1 MFDKLVEG
9 DIIEEIKEITKN
21 KIDLFDYLKILKF
34 QLFIPKCHPLR

>member
-21 KIDLFDYLKILKF
+21 KIDIYDYLKILKF
-34 QLFIPKCHPLR
+34 

>member
-34 QLFIPKCHPLR
+34 

>member
-21 KIDLFDYLKILKF
+21 KIDLFDYLKISKF
-34 QLFIPKCHPLR
+34 